1 MDKTRSNVL
10 TMVYAAMY
18 IALAVALN
26 AFNTAMPIIQMPNG
40 GSLELLVIALF
51 IASYHLGW
59 RWGAAISAL
68 SWVIGVLFG
77 LNNYMVSV
85 PQVLLDYVVPFVAIG
100 LASIVPAIHIGN
112 TKLSNLYTGVCFGM
126 FLKYI
131 SQVISGVYFW
141 FPEGSA
147 AGSWAAWAYSEPYNF
162 WYNLVTFIAAI
173 ILVPIL
179 VKRLNK
185 LSSIT
190 MSGVKE

>member
-1 MDKTRSNVL
+1 MEKTRSNVL

-59 RWGAAISAL
+59 KWGAAVSAL
-68 SWVIGVLFG
+68 SWVIGAMFG

-85 PQVLLDYVVPFVAIG
+85 PQALLDYVVPFVAIG
-100 LASIVPAIHIGN
+100 MASLAPAIHIKN
-112 TKLSNLYTGVCFGM
+112 KKLSNIYTGVCFGM
-126 FLKYI
+126 LLKYF
-131 SQVISGVYFW
+131 SQVLSGVFFW
-141 FPEGSA
+141 FPQGSA
-147 AGSWAAWAYSEPYNF
+147 AGSWAAWAYSLPYNF

-173 ILVPIL
+173 ILVPLL

-185 LSSIT
+185 LSNIT
-190 MSGVKE
+190 MIGVKE

>member
-68 SWVIGVLFG
+68 SWVIGVMFG
-77 LNNYMVSV
+77 CQSQKYGDINLGTGAIV
-85 PQVLLDYVVPFVAIG
+85 IG

-147 AGSWAAWAYSEPYNF
+147 AGSWAAWAYSAPYNF

>member
-68 SWVIGVLFG
+68 SWVIGVLCGAFCGNRSGIHRAGYSHRKYKTLKSLYRCLLRHVFKIYFASNIRCVFLVSGRKRGRLMGCLG
-77 LNNYMVSV
+77 LFSALQFLVQ
-85 PQVLLDYVVPFVAIG
+85 PG
-100 LASIVPAIHIGN
+100 
-112 TKLSNLYTGVCFGM
+112 NLYCCNYLSADFG
-126 FLKYI
+126 
-131 SQVISGVYFW
+131 
-141 FPEGSA
+141 
-147 AGSWAAWAYSEPYNF
+147 
-162 WYNLVTFIAAI
+162 
-173 ILVPIL
+173 
-179 VKRLNK
+179 
-185 LSSIT
+185 
-190 MSGVKE
+190 

>member
-1 MDKTRSNVL
+1 MEKTRSNVL

-59 RWGAAISAL
+59 KWGAAVSAL
-68 SWVIGVLFG
+68 SWVIGAMFG

-100 LASIVPAIHIGN
+100 MASLAPAIHIKN
-112 TKLSNLYTGVCFGM
+112 KKLSNIYTGVCFGM
-126 FLKYI
+126 LLKYF
-131 SQVISGVYFW
+131 SQVLSGVFFW
-141 FPEGSA
+141 FPQGSA
-147 AGSWAAWAYSEPYNF
+147 AGSWAAWACSLPYNF

-173 ILVPIL
+173 ILVPLL

-185 LSSIT
+185 LSNIT
-190 MSGVKE
+190 MIGVKE

>member
-100 LASIVPAIHIGN
+100 LGIHRAGYSHRKYKTLKSLYRCLLRHVFKIYFASNIRGLFLVSGRKRGRLMGCLGLFSALQFLVQPGN
-112 TKLSNLYTGVCFGM
+112 LHCCDYLSADFG
-126 FLKYI
+126 
-131 SQVISGVYFW
+131 
-141 FPEGSA
+141 
-147 AGSWAAWAYSEPYNF
+147 
-162 WYNLVTFIAAI
+162 
-173 ILVPIL
+173 
-179 VKRLNK
+179 
-185 LSSIT
+185 
-190 MSGVKE
+190 